1 MDPSWYKET
10 ASLTR
15 TKTPPMQMT
24 VLDVTKQIF
33 ASTHRRLLN
42 AVEDLADEELA
53 RRPTPGSHSIGF
65 ELWHAA
71 RANDAFAVLLSKM
84 TPALRE
90 RLGTVEQIWMSEA
103 LAEAWH
109 LDPARLG
116 PYQSG
121 TGMSDEDAAA
131 VQLPAKR
138 VLVDYARRA
147 FAAAEA
153 AVDAVDDRDAVTV
166 VPSGGKWPGDQTV
179 VWYILFYYGHD
190 DWVLG
195 YISALR
201 RTQGLKRVES

>member
-1 MDPSWYKET
+1 
-10 ASLTR
+10 
-15 TKTPPMQMT
+15 MQMT

-71 RANDAFAVLLSKM
+71 RANDAFAVLLSTM

-109 LDPARLG
+109 LDPARL
-116 PYQSG
+116 
-121 TGMSDEDAAA
+121 
-131 VQLPAKR
+131 PAKP

-195 YISALR
+195 YTSALR